1 MKLCKFGAAVAVADA
16 DADATATMPSPFR
29 AAGVVEL
36 PYILAIAIALACWLQ
51 GTLNVELTAPPPPP
65 PPSKRRS
72 FLSARRKELDGGGGE
87 AKRRSFLS
95 SVVGRFR
102 RQKSRSDAL
111 ALGSLSSWSLAK
123 TIPGDEFL
131 RVYTQKSGSKLK
143 LRFHGHTRAG
153 AAHFLALM
161 HEVDLM
167 PSWNAFVP
175 WASVLEGSSD
185 HDELVAL
192 AHVNP
197 PWPVPTHHVLV
208 RARLDGPLLRAQRV
222 ADLVVS
228 SPDDRDALRQ
238 RHASLDRA
246 ARERWELPCQHARLR
261 LEQLP
266 PSAEPGGARTSVEA
280 LVFVELKDLKFLGRA
295 AALLSAPP
303 QWIVNLVLG
312 LVIPRIWSRYL
323 EATKELDAGGGPY
336 VARVTRDERGVY
348 KRLKRAWR
356 DIT

>member
-1 MKLCKFGAAVAVADA
+1 
-16 DADATATMPSPFR
+16 MPSPFR

-65 PPSKRRS
+65 PPP
-72 FLSARRKELDGGGGE
+72 
-87 AKRRSFLS
+87 KRRSFLS

-102 RQKSRSDAL
+102 RQKSPKSAL

-167 PSWNAFVP
+167 PSWNAFAP

-238 RHASLDRA
+238 RHAALDRA

>member
-1 MKLCKFGAAVAVADA
+1 
-16 DADATATMPSPFR
+16 MPSPFR

-65 PPSKRRS
+65 PPP
-72 FLSARRKELDGGGGE
+72 
-87 AKRRSFLS
+87 KRRSFLS

-102 RQKSRSDAL
+102 RQKSPNSAL

-123 TIPGDEFL
+123 TIPGHEFL

-208 RARLDGPLLRAQRV
+208 RARLHADGRRRRRVADRLRDQTVTPSRRRESDARDQGGAQRV
-222 ADLVVS
+222 A
-228 SPDDRDALRQ
+228 
-238 RHASLDRA
+238 RA
-246 ARERWELPCQHARLR
+246 
-261 LEQLP
+261 
-266 PSAEPGGARTSVEA
+266 GAGAAPRA
-280 LVFVELKDLKFLGRA
+280 GRA
-295 AALLSAPP
+295 APPPASRAPP
-303 QWIVNLVLG
+303 SPS
-312 LVIPRIWSRYL
+312 PRPSTASRGTSARRAG
-323 EATKELDAGGGPY
+323 AT
-336 VARVTRDERGVY
+336 R
-348 KRLKRAWR
+348 
-356 DIT
+356 